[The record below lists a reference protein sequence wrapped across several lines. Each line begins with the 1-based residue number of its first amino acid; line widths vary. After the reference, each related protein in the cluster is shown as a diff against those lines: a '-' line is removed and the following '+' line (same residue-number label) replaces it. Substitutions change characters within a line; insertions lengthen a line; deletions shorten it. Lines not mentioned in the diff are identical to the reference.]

1 MAGDRSIPAEAT
13 PRPVSQAATCPGPH
27 PRSATDLDLRP
38 YPGDEAAETSWLR
51 ALGAT
56 GIDPG
61 QGDVPQT
68 WLADPEG
75 PRARRPDPALK
86 QSVDLPCTT
95 IMDVA

>member
-1 MAGDRSIPAEAT
+1 MLRSARGA
-13 PRPVSQAATCPGPH
+13 GPH
-27 PRSATDLDLRP
+27 LQFLRTPGTKTVKNRLDLDLRP
-38 YPGDEAAETSWLR
+38 YPGDEAAETARLR